1 MIFGKKHSQKGV
13 QLFKRAYHNAPSF
26 FSKVGNVSEQIAKGA
41 VLGSA
46 FIPELAPI
54 LTGISGVAEGV
65 SAGSKAISSAL
76 EKTRDPHNRLH
87 GRM

>member
-1 MIFGKKHSQKGV
+1 MIFGKKHTSKGV
-13 QLFKRAYHNAPSF
+13 NLFKKAYHNAPAF

-41 VLGSA
+41 GVGSI
-46 FIPELAPI
+46 FIPELAPL
-54 LTGISGVAEGV
+54 LTSISGVAEGV
-65 SAGSKAISSAL
+65 SKGSKAISSAL